1 MAVSANNPRLSNPIK
16 SDVPEIQQKEAAL
29 LKMDPTNVSDLEIS
43 AKRLTE
49 ISSGNWQFQMW
60 NGSQWVNVGKLK
72 MDVDTVDGYDA
83 SITPKANTVAVRGS
97 NGKLQ
102 DSITGNAAT
111 ADSAVTISTTLEVGK
126 GGTGATSSEQAR
138 VNLGVPPTSHA
149 SANTT
154 YGLSSESQYG
164 HAKASS
170 DEPAQDTDEGA
181 VGIKVSEFAR
191 GDHSHKKVLGNANTY
206 GQVKLTDSVSD
217 GSAASS
223 SVAASAK
230 AVKDAYNAATEIMVG
245 ASDSEAGKA
254 GIVPAPQAG
263 QKDFFL
269 RGDGT
274 WAVAA
279 GLPLGHF
286 FTWPFSTPPDGSI
299 VVNGATYSRTLYADL
314 WSYISSKSDWVKTE
328 SEWQSIASANGGYC
342 PYYSDGD
349 GSTTFR
355 VPKFAPYQQIALS
368 SASAGTYHEAG
379 LPNTTGFFS
388 ATIPDNHSYTAQGV
402 FSGSSRPAGSLG
414 PASFKPGGN
423 ANPTAPLYGYDFSLS
438 KASPIYGKS
447 TTVQPES
454 NEWIVCVV
462 AYGRA
467 TNVGNVDVSNV
478 MSAVGTVQSDL
489 TNYLPLTGGNITGA
503 IRLYAGDDYI
513 GNVVATNDE
522 TSGKSILIDT
532 WEQGDHGAFIRLH
545 KGSDKNNPGGI
556 IVCARNTDG
565 TICRSLTGH
574 TNGDLWWDNK
584 RIVRSVN
591 GETADVNGNVNV
603 SSVPNTGYWP
613 NYHLA
618 MVDNYNFNFYIR
630 TPAWGTTW
638 FVVGYAEVQ
647 ASGYRWSKTFFAYAG
662 ANTDVVNITANG
674 AVTWPNPHWTNQS
687 ICCFR
692 FA

>member
-1 MAVSANNPRLSNPIK
+1 MAISANNPRLSNQIK

-29 LKMDPTNVSDLEIS
+29 LKMDPTNVADLEVG

-49 ISSGNWQFQMW
+49 ISSGNWQFQTW

-97 NGKLQ
+97 DGKLQ

-111 ADSAVTISTTLEVGK
+111 ADSAITISTTLEVGK

-138 VNLGVPPTSHA
+138 RNLDVPPTSHA
-149 SANTT
+149 SADTT
-154 YGLSSESQYG
+154 YGLSSESAYG

-170 DEPAQDTDEGA
+170 DAPAQDTDEGA

-279 GLPLGHF
+279 SLPLGHF

-299 VVNGATYSRTLYADL
+299 IVNGSIYSRTLYADL
-314 WSYISSKSDWVKTE
+314 WTYISSKSDWVKTE

-355 VPKFAPYQQIALS
+355 VPKFAPYQKIAL
-368 SASAGTYHEAG
+368 ASGDAGKYHEAG
-379 LPNTTGFFS
+379 LPDIQGTVGGTDWSFMPNGFRNGCFEESIQNNSRVATGDPRVVPS
-388 ATIPDNHSYTAQGV
+388 LAQIK
-402 FSGSSRPAGSLG
+402 F
-414 PASFKPGGN
+414 
-423 ANPTAPLYGYDFSLS
+423 
-438 KASPIYGKS
+438 KASNYSSIYSKS

-462 AYGRA
+462 AYGKA
-467 TNVGNVDVSNV
+467 TNVGNVDVANV
-478 MSAVGTVQSDL
+478 MSAVGTVQAEISDVL
-489 TNYLPLTGGNITGA
+489 NKIMPVGAIYVQFAGQSAPADLFGGTWSNVSSSYAGLFFRAEGGSAAAFGSSQGGGLPNITGGFLGA
-503 IRLYAGDDYI
+503 NI
-513 GNVVATNDE
+513 N
-522 TSGKSILIDT
+522 SGT
-532 WEQGDHGAFIRLH
+532 EFNAGAFY
-545 KGSDKNNPGGI
+545 
-556 IVCARNTDG
+556 NTG
-565 TICRSLTGH
+565 ATTH
-574 TNGDLWWDNK
+574 
-584 RIVRSVN
+584 VRSGTN
-591 GETADVNGNVNV
+591 N
-603 SSVPNTGYWP
+603 
-613 NYHLA
+613 
-618 MVDNYNFNFYIR
+618 NFNEIKFNASRSSSIYGAATEVRPANSTIR
-630 TPAWGTTW
+630 IWK
-638 FVVGYAEVQ
+638 
-647 ASGYRWSKTFFAYAG
+647 R
-662 ANTDVVNITANG
+662 TA
-674 AVTWPNPHWTNQS
+674 
-687 ICCFR
+687 
-692 FA
+692 

>member
-1 MAVSANNPRLSNPIK
+1 MAISANNPRLSNQIK

-29 LKMDPTNVSDLEIS
+29 LKMDPTNVADLEVG

-49 ISSGNWQFQMW
+49 ISSGNWQFQTW

-138 VNLGVPPTSHA
+138 RNLDVPPTSHA

-154 YGLSSESQYG
+154 YGISSESVYG

-170 DEPAQDTDEGA
+170 DAPAQDTDAGA
-181 VGIKVSEFAR
+181 VGIKTSEFAR
-191 GDHSHKKVLGNANTY
+191 GDHSHKKVLGNASTY

-314 WSYISSKSDWVKTE
+314 WTYISSKSDWVKTE

-379 LPNTTGFFS
+379 LPNITGHDCIGWHGVHIGIVNNSEDRSGALS
-388 ATIPDNHSYTAQGV
+388 APLQVREGIDGGSSASYTNNV
-402 FSGSSRPAGSLG
+402 SRGIAID
-414 PASFKPGGN
+414 A
-423 ANPTAPLYGYDFSLS
+423 SLS
-438 KASPIYGKS
+438 SPVYGKS

-467 TNVGNVDVSNV
+467 TNVGNVDVANV
-478 MSAVGTVQSDL
+478 MSAVGTVQSEL
-489 TNYLPLTGGNITGA
+489 TNYLPLTGGNVAGTIS
-503 IRLYAGDDYI
+503 IYRGDDFTGRI
-513 GNVVATNDE
+513 LATNDKN
-522 TSGKSILIDT
+522 SGKSLLIDT
-532 WEQGDHGAFIRLH
+532 WEEGDRGAFLRLQ
-545 KGSDKNNPGGI
+545 KGSDKNNPGGFI
-556 IVCARNTDG
+556 ISARNADG
-565 TICRSLTGH
+565 TIYRSLTGH
-574 TNGDLWWDNK
+574 TNGDLWWDGK

-591 GETADVNGNVNV
+591 GVRADVNGNVNLQNV
-603 SSVPNTGYWP
+603 TNASYAEILRGVYCLWANGPVTLP
-613 NYHLA
+613 NYGTWA
-618 MVDNYNFNFYIR
+618 YIAGTHYR
-630 TPAWGTTW
+630 GWGGGSSDGACWGGTASGGTTIN
-638 FVVGYAEVQ
+638 VDSRG
-647 ASGYRWSKTFFAYAG
+647 
-662 ANTDVVNITANG
+662 TAFL
-674 AVTWPNPHWTNQS
+674 AVR
-687 ICCFR
+687 IG
-692 FA
+692 

>member
-1 MAVSANNPRLSNPIK
+1 MAISANNPRLSNQIK

-29 LKMDPTNVSDLEIS
+29 LKMDPTNVADLEVG

-138 VNLGVPPTSHA
+138 KNLDVPPTSHA

-154 YGLSSESQYG
+154 YGLSSESKYG

-170 DEPAQDTDEGA
+170 DEPAQDTDGGA

-191 GDHSHKKVLGNANTY
+191 GDHSHKKVLGNASTY

-217 GSAASS
+217 GSDASS

-230 AVKDAYNAATEIMVG
+230 AVKDAYNAATEIMIG

-328 SEWQSIASANGGYC
+328 SEWQSIASANNGYC

-379 LPNTTGFFS
+379 LPDIQGTVGGTDWAFMPNGFRNGCFEESILNISRS
-388 ATIPDNHSYTAQGV
+388 ATGEPMGVSSLAQIK
-402 FSGSSRPAGSLG
+402 F
-414 PASFKPGGN
+414 
-423 ANPTAPLYGYDFSLS
+423 
-438 KASPIYGKS
+438 KASNYSLIYGNS
-447 TTVQPES
+447 DTVQPES

-467 TNVGNVDVSNV
+467 TNVGNVDVANV
-478 MSAVGTVQSDL
+478 MSAVGAVQSNL
-489 TNYLPLTGGNITGA
+489 TNYLTTTDGVVNGRINFN
-503 IRLYAGDDYI
+503 LYGTNDYI
-513 GNVVATNDE
+513 GAIIANNDQY
-522 TSGKSILIDT
+522 GKRLIVDT
-532 WEQGDHGAFIRLH
+532 WEEGDKGAYLELR
-545 KGSDKNNPGGI
+545 KGSDTINPGGFHL
-556 IVCARNTDG
+556 VARNANE
-565 TICRSLTGH
+565 SSVKPLEGH
-574 TNGDLWWDNK
+574 VDGDLLWDGK

-591 GETADVNGNVNV
+591 GALADVSGNVNV
-603 SSVPNTGYWP
+603 SVGNVLYTIGFVSPSNSTG
-613 NYHLA
+613 
-618 MVDNYNFNFYIR
+618 
-630 TPAWGTTW
+630 AWIGAPG
-638 FVVGYAEVQ
+638 GY
-647 ASGYRWSKTFFAYAG
+647 
-662 ANTDVVNITANG
+662 TANVNCYMHACMFQQRVDDDDKIIVDFPQEGNGWRVKGYTYQRNGDG
-674 AVTWPNPHWTNQS
+674 AV
-687 ICCFR
+687 IYMIFIR
-692 FA
+692 R